1 MIASNHFELYCVTNH
16 STCHKIHMHFYIY
29 YIKNGT
35 SLKNTKSIEEEI

>member
-16 STCHKIHMHFYIY
+16 STCHKIHMHIH
-29 YIKNGT
+29 IKNGT